1 MFLSSS
7 TSAIVAMRRFPFASG
22 HGSIGT
28 VSGKPKPL
36 AMSGFAPEFQPRR
49 FRSTVPFYARYRLG
63 YPNRLVRRAAAL
75 AGLRPG
81 ERVLDLGCGP
91 GLLALPFARIGADV
105 VAVDPEPDML
115 AAASEAAESEGLRL
129 EFREGSSFELP
140 ADLGT
145 IKMVV
150 MGRSFH
156 WMDRAATLRT
166 FERIVEPDGAVA
178 LFGEHHPPTRENGW
192 RDIVRQVSKRYEAN
206 ETSYREPWRGPEGL
220 AHEAYLFNSA
230 FCNLQGVSEF
240 VRVELTADDILGRVL
255 SLSLSS
261 PKRLGDRRAAFEA
274 DLRKALAGFAP
285 DGHFTEIAEM
295 RATIARR
302 P

>member
-1 MFLSSS
+1 
-7 TSAIVAMRRFPFASG
+7 
-22 HGSIGT
+22 
-28 VSGKPKPL
+28 
-36 AMSGFAPEFQPRR
+36 MSGPSPEFQPRR

-75 AGLRPG
+75 AGLG
-81 ERVLDLGCGP
+81 SSERVLDLGCGP

-115 AAASEAAESEGLRL
+115 AVAREAAESEGLRID
-129 EFREGSSFELP
+129 FREGSSFDLP

-156 WMDRAATLRT
+156 WMDRAATLQV
-166 FERIVEPDGAVA
+166 FERIVARDGAVA

-192 RDIVRQVSKRYEAN
+192 RAVARQVASRYEVDQ
-206 ETSYREPWRGPEGL
+206 ESYRELWRGPEGL
-220 AHEAYLFNSA
+220 GHEAYLFNSA
-230 FCNLQGVSEF
+230 FRDLQGVSEF
-240 VRVELTADDILGRVL
+240 TRVELTADDIVGRVL
-255 SLSLSS
+255 SLSPSS
-261 PKRLGDRRAAFEA
+261 PERLGDRRAAFEA
-274 DLRKALAGFAP
+274 DLRKALADFAP
-285 DGHFTEIAEM
+285 DGRFAEIAEM
-295 RATIARR
+295 QATIARR